1 MKKET
6 KEEFCWKALHKM
18 CELAGHDKEIL
29 KEEKY
34 FQNYSITEEQHLL
47 WKIWFYHEAGKT
59 LRISKTRSVREFE
72 WFDLMWG
79 LKIQNND
86 KKGKE

>member
-1 MKKET
+1 MRKDLVND
-6 KEEFCWKALHKM
+6 FCLKALHKM
-18 CELAGHDKEIL
+18 CEIAGHDKDIL

-34 FQNYSITEEQHLL
+34 FQKYTMTEEQHLL

-59 LRISKTRSVREFE
+59 LRISKTRSVKEFH

-79 LKIQNND
+79 LKIERND
-86 KKGKE
+86 KEGKE